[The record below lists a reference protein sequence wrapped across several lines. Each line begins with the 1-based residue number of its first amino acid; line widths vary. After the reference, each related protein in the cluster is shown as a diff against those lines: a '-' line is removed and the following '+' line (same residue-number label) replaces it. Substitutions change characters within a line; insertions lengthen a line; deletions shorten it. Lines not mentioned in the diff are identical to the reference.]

1 MPTHTFRQT
10 VVYTG
15 PREALLDV
23 SAGYH
28 VSTVG
33 PDKHGV
39 TRHHLAPSK
48 VRTLPDPDAPP
59 KRPANYTTF
68 RLAGALS
75 ALSTL
80 ASTRLPDPRDDA
92 DLREALAL
100 LGGIERRR
108 RERNESNMEK
118 PK

>member
-1 MPTHTFRQT
+1 MTHTFRQT

-23 SAGYH
+23 AAGYH

-48 VRTLPDPDAPP
+48 VRPVLPP
-59 KRPANYTTF
+59 KRPANYATF
-68 RLAGALS
+68 RLAGAIN

-80 ASTRLPDPRDDA
+80 AATRLPDPRDDA

-118 PK
+118 P